1 MIWLQHSFGNGCQW
15 KLFDVDLRK
24 ERIAQKK
31 RIKVSCTWLKFLKR
45 VEDRDVPEQGIC
57 YVLNYYL
64 ERTYPKK
71 KKLKAKCAMY
81 FDKFQLCNVDGYGIR
96 GSRTGL
102 SQSLFMGSGIYLID
116 KWV

>member
-1 MIWLQHSFGNGCQW
+1 MLRFKLLFG
-15 KLFDVDLRK
+15 KDLPK
-24 ERIAQKK
+24 
-31 RIKVSCTWLKFLKR
+31 
-45 VEDRDVPEQGIC
+45 
-57 YVLNYYL
+57 
-64 ERTYPKK
+64 KK